1 VFAAV
6 FLGLIV
12 LFVAPLAA
20 YLPVA
25 AMAGVLL
32 MVAYS
37 LIDIPAIKSL
47 VRTSRSESAV
57 LIVTFIATLLVELQ
71 FAIYIG
77 VIVSLMLFLNRTSR
91 PAIQDAIP
99 APGQSSYH
107 FVHRS
112 DEPECCQLKML
123 VHRRRAVLRR
133 RRSCAAGVARD
144 RRGPPF
150 AQACV
155 DTRAGHQFHRCG
167 RHDSAGAGSA
177 APP

>member
-1 VFAAV
+1 
-6 FLGLIV
+6 LIV

-37 LIDIPAIKSL
+37 LIDIPPSNHRCARAARKRGAHRHL
-47 VRTSRSESAV
+47 HRHAARRAPVRDH
-57 LIVTFIATLLVELQ
+57 
-71 FAIYIG
+71 IG

-91 PAIQDAIP
+91 PAIHDAIP

-107 FVHRS
+107 CARS

-123 VHRRRAVLRR
+123 TIDGALYFGAVDHAR
-133 RRSCAAGVARD
+133 AGVARN
-144 RRGPPF
+144 RRGQPF
-150 AQACV
+150 AQAC
-155 DTRAGHQFHRCG
+155 
-167 RHDSAGAGSA
+167 
-177 APP
+177 